1 MAGRK
6 TLQDLTIKDNFLF
19 GAVMMDE
26 ELCRE
31 LLELVLGFRIAKVTV
46 SREKSF
52 VYHPE
57 YKGVR
62 LDIIAADEKNTHYN
76 VEMQVS
82 RKSKPGKRS
91 RYYHSQIDMDL
102 LLSGHDYAE
111 LPDAY
116 VIFICDFDP
125 FGRKKYRY
133 TFDMA
138 CREDG
143 EVSLEDGSHT
153 VFLSTCGEN
162 EDEVPEELVK
172 FLKYVKA
179 ELKESTGDF
188 KDSFVKRIQDA
199 VRNVK
204 ASREMEEQFML
215 LEELIREER
224 EDARKQA
231 LAEGREL
238 GLSEGRELGLSEGMA
253 QERVAAILEVLAGL
267 GDVPDDIR
275 EHLAGVKDL
284 DTLKFYF
291 RQALS
296 ARSMDEFRKAVS
308 GKDVGRHDGSV
319 R

>member
-204 ASREMEEQFML
+204 ANREMEEQFML

-238 GLSEGRELGLSEGMA
+238 GLSEGMT

-267 GDVPDDIR
+267 GEVPDDIR
-275 EHLAGVKDL
+275 EHLADVKDL

-296 ARSMDEFRKAVS
+296 ARSMDEFRRAVS
-308 GKDVGRHDGSV
+308 SRDVDRHDGSV